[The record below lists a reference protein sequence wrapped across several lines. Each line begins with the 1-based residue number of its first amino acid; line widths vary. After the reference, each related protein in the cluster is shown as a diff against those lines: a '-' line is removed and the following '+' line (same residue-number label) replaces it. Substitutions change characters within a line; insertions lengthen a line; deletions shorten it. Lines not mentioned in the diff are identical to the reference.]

1 MKHKKAVRK
10 LIFFTGSFLI
20 SFSYFLF
27 IILFFVI
34 LIRNDVALYVHVP
47 HENVYTFLRT
57 SAEN

>member
-10 LIFFTGSFLI
+10 LIFFYGQL
-20 SFSYFLF
+20 SYFLF

-57 SAEN
+57 STEN

>member
-34 LIRNDVALYVHVP
+34 LIRNDMVLYVHVP
-47 HENVYTFLRT
+47 HGISYISQQT
-57 SAEN
+57 SEGN